1 MTAISRTRKLT
12 ITAGM
17 ALFLGA
23 CSGAGS
29 PAATSTPNGAATS
42 APNGAATATAQGVSD
57 PATAGAAAGGGDAC
71 ALLTKAE
78 VEAAFGESMLEPVAT
93 VDHGSPSCLW
103 THEAGGLDLSVT
115 VDSRPTTVDG
125 IKQAE
130 KAYGAVAVDVPGVGD
145 AAFKFGG
152 ILEFVKGTKLVLVG
166 TGDGPAIIS
175 DDNFNGLAKKIA
187 GRV

>member
-1 MTAISRTRKLT
+1 MTAISRTWKLT

-17 ALFLGA
+17 ALLLGA
-23 CSGAGS
+23 CSGASS
-29 PAATSTPNGAATS
+29 PAATSAPNGAATS

-78 VEAAFGESMLEPVAT
+78 VEAAFGETMLEPVAT
-93 VDHGSPSCLW
+93 VDHGSPSCAW
-103 THEAGGLDLSVT
+103 SHKAGGLDLT
-115 VDSRPTTVDG
+115 VELDSRPSTADS
-125 IKQAE
+125 IKQTE
-130 KAYGAVAVDVPGVGD
+130 KLYGTTAVDVPGVGD

-152 ILEFVKGTKLVLVG
+152 ILEFVKGTKLVIVG
-166 TGDGPAIIS
+166 TGDGPGIIS